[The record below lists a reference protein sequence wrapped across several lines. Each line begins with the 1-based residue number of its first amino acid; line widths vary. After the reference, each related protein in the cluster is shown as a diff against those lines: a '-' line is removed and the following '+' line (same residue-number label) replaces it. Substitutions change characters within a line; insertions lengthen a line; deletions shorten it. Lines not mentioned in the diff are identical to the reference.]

1 MSSSQPIVLDANSS
15 LGSFVAGLLPENSV
29 PNFTLPLV
37 VRRPREWSVWLE
49 LLLVVSF
56 GGIFSLV
63 CSAAVVSLLKLPHAW
78 FYGCVTILTFALL
91 GGLAWQ
97 RQKLWNAMCEEIV
110 EVSQTQVRW
119 TVINPGG
126 IASDTIIPIQEFW
139 GIRHECQTIRTRP
152 HEGYTQEIHMV
163 LLVHPDRARCIRL
176 YTGETTRYTELAA
189 ETWAKLLGLPV
200 LEPNVFAQARVP
212 SSSLR

>member
-15 LGSFVAGLLPENSV
+15 LGSFVAGLLPENPV
-29 PNFTLPLV
+29 PNFTLPTI

-49 LLLVVSF
+49 LLLVVCF
-56 GGIFSLV
+56 GGMFSLV
-63 CSAAVVSLLKLPHAW
+63 CSAAVVSLLKLPHTW
-78 FYGCVTILTFALL
+78 FYGSVALLTFALL

-97 RQKLWNAMCEEIV
+97 RQKLWDALCEEIV

-119 TVINPGG
+119 TVINPWGL
-126 IASDTIIPIQEFW
+126 ASDTIIPIQEFW

-152 HEGYTQEIHMV
+152 QGRYTQELHMI

-176 YTGETTRYTELAA
+176 YTGETTRYMELAA
-189 ETWAKLLGLPV
+189 QTWAKLLGLPL
-200 LEPNVFAQARVP
+200 LEPNALAQARVP
-212 SSSLR
+212 NPNAR